1 MLSASFVTLGDPAQ
15 LTGGY
20 LYHRRMAEAAPS
32 HGAQVRFVSFPAWPF
47 PLPVARSGAVLRQA
61 CSPGTDVVVLDSI
74 AAAFLAP
81 QLGLQSPVI
90 PFVAILHQPPG
101 GIDHNRLRARAQAI
115 LDRIAYRRATALV
128 LASAALAPQLPADLR
143 ARAVVIPP
151 GRDAGPPPAEPAI
164 RLAPVVAGDLR
175 RGRRAALLYVGNW
188 VERKGLLE
196 LLAAVAALPSD
207 AATLHLAGRDD
218 VDRRYATRV
227 HARLA
232 HPDLDGRV
240 VVHGPLDRAQV
251 SALYHGAD
259 VFVLP
264 SVREPYGTAYGEAMA
279 AGLPVVGWRAG
290 NLQHLATH
298 GREGLVLP
306 PGDVPELTAALRRLA
321 DDEPYRRRLGQAA
334 RRRAAALPTWE
345 ESAGRLFATLRAV
358 ARS

>member
-1 MLSASFVTLGDPAQ
+1 MLSASFVTLGDPSQ

-20 LYHRRMAEAAPS
+20 LYHRRMAEVAPS

-47 PLPVARSGAVLRQA
+47 PLPAARSGAVLRQA

-81 QLGLQSPVI
+81 QLALQSLVI

-101 GIDHNRLRARAQAI
+101 GIDHNWLRARAQAI
-115 LDRIAYRRATALV
+115 FDRIAYRRAAVLV
-128 LASAALAPQLPADLR
+128 LASAALAPQLPVDLR

-151 GRDAGPPPAEPAI
+151 GRDAGPS
-164 RLAPVVAGDLR
+164 PVVADDLR
-175 RGRRAALLYVGNW
+175 RGRRTALLCVGNW

-196 LLAAVAALPSD
+196 LLAAVAALPAD
-207 AATLHLAGRDD
+207 VATLHLAGRDD

-232 HPDLDGRV
+232 QPDLAGRV

-345 ESAGRLFATLRAV
+345 ESAGRFFATLRAV

>member
-1 MLSASFVTLGDPAQ
+1 MLSASFVTLGDPSQ

-20 LYHRRMAEAAPS
+20 LYHRRMAEAARS
-32 HGAQVRFVSFPAWPF
+32 HRAQVRFVSFPAWPF
-47 PLPVARSGAVLRQA
+47 PLPAAHSGAVLRQA

-81 QLGLQSPVI
+81 QLALQSLVI

-115 LDRIAYRRATALV
+115 LDRIAYRRAAVLV

-151 GRDAGPPPAEPAI
+151 GRDAGPS
-164 RLAPVVAGDLR
+164 PVMASDLR
-175 RGRRAALLYVGNW
+175 RGRRTALLCVGNW

-227 HARLA
+227 HARLT
-232 HPDLDGRV
+232 HPDLAGRV
-240 VVHGPLDRAQV
+240 VVHGALDRAQI

-290 NLQHLATH
+290 NLPHLATH

-306 PGDVPELTAALRRLA
+306 PGNVLQLTAALRRLA

-345 ESAGRLFATLRAV
+345 ESAGRLFTTLRAV

>member
-1 MLSASFVTLGDPAQ
+1 MLSASFVTLGDPSQ

-20 LYHRRMAEAAPS
+20 LYHRRMAEAARS
-32 HGAQVRFVSFPAWPF
+32 HRAQVRFVSFPAWPF
-47 PLPVARSGAVLRQA
+47 PLPAAHSGAVLRQA

-81 QLGLQSPVI
+81 QLALQPPVI
-90 PFVAILHQPPG
+90 PYVAILHQPPG
-101 GIDHNRLRARAQAI
+101 GIDHNWLRARTQAI
-115 LDRIAYRRATALV
+115 LDRIAYRRAAVLV

-151 GRDAGPPPAEPAI
+151 GRDAGPS
-164 RLAPVVAGDLR
+164 PVMASDLR
-175 RGRRAALLYVGNW
+175 RGRRTALLCVGNW

-227 HARLA
+227 HARLT
-232 HPDLDGRV
+232 HPDLAGRV
-240 VVHGPLDRAQV
+240 IVHGPLDRAQI

-306 PGDVPELTAALRRLA
+306 PGNVPQLTAALRRLA

-334 RRRAAALPTWE
+334 RRRAATLPTWE

>member
-1 MLSASFVTLGDPAQ
+1 
-15 LTGGY
+15 
-20 LYHRRMAEAAPS
+20 MAEAAPS
-32 HGAQVRFVSFPAWPF
+32 HGAQVRFVSVPAWPF
-47 PLPVARSGAVLRQA
+47 PLPAARSGAVLRQA

-81 QLGLQSPVI
+81 QLALQSLVI

-101 GIDHNRLRARAQAI
+101 GIDHNWLRARTQAI
-115 LDRIAYRRATALV
+115 LDRIAYRRAAVLV
-128 LASAALAPQLPADLR
+128 LASATLAPQLPADLR

-151 GRDAGPPPAEPAI
+151 GRDAGPS
-164 RLAPVVAGDLR
+164 PVTASDLR
-175 RGRRAALLYVGNW
+175 RGRRTALLCVGNW

-227 HARLA
+227 HARLT
-232 HPDLDGRV
+232 HPDLAGRV
-240 VVHGPLDRAQV
+240 VVHGALDRAQI

-306 PGDVPELTAALRRLA
+306 PGNVPQLTAALRRLA
-321 DDEPYRRRLGQAA
+321 DDEPYRWRLGQAA

-345 ESAGRLFATLRAV
+345 ESADRLFATLRAV

>member
-47 PLPVARSGAVLRQA
+47 PLPAARSGAVLRQA

-81 QLGLQSPVI
+81 QLALQSPVL

-115 LDRIAYRRATALV
+115 LDRIAYRRAAVLV
-128 LASAALAPQLPADLR
+128 LASAALAPRLPVDLR

-151 GRDAGPPPAEPAI
+151 GRDAGPS
-164 RLAPVVAGDLR
+164 PVVAGDLR
-175 RGRRAALLYVGNW
+175 RGRRTALLCVGNW

-232 HPDLDGRV
+232 NPDLAGRV
-240 VVHGPLDRAQV
+240 VVHGSLDRAQV

-306 PGDVPELTAALRRLA
+306 PGDVPQLTAALCRLA

-334 RRRAAALPTWE
+334 RLRAAALPTWE

>member
-1 MLSASFVTLGDPAQ
+1 MLSASFVTLGDPSQ

-20 LYHRRMAEAAPS
+20 LYHRRMAEAARS
-32 HGAQVRFVSFPAWPF
+32 HRAQVRFVSFPAWPF
-47 PLPVARSGAVLRQA
+47 PLPAAHSGAVLRQA

-81 QLGLQSPVI
+81 QLALQPPVI
-90 PFVAILHQPPG
+90 PYVAILHQPPG
-101 GIDHNRLRARAQAI
+101 GIDHNWLRARTQAI
-115 LDRIAYRRATALV
+115 LDRIAYRRAAVLV

-151 GRDAGPPPAEPAI
+151 GRDAGPS
-164 RLAPVVAGDLR
+164 PVMASDLR
-175 RGRRAALLYVGNW
+175 RGRRTALLCVGNW

-227 HARLA
+227 HARLT
-232 HPDLDGRV
+232 HPDLAGRV
-240 VVHGPLDRAQV
+240 IVHGPLDRAQI

-306 PGDVPELTAALRRLA
+306 PGNVPQLTAALRRLA

>member
-1 MLSASFVTLGDPAQ
+1 MLSASFVTLGDPSQ

-32 HGAQVRFVSFPAWPF
+32 HRAQVRFVSFPAWPF
-47 PLPVARSGAVLRQA
+47 PLPAAHSGAVLRQA

-81 QLGLQSPVI
+81 QLALQPPVI
-90 PFVAILHQPPG
+90 PYVPILHQPPG
-101 GIDHNRLRARAQAI
+101 GIDHNWLRARTQAI
-115 LDRIAYRRATALV
+115 LDRIAYRRAAVLV

-151 GRDAGPPPAEPAI
+151 GRDAGPS
-164 RLAPVVAGDLR
+164 PVMASDLR
-175 RGRRAALLYVGNW
+175 RGRRTALLCVGNW

-227 HARLA
+227 HARLT
-232 HPDLDGRV
+232 HPDLAGRV
-240 VVHGPLDRAQV
+240 VVHGPLDRAQI

-306 PGDVPELTAALRRLA
+306 PGNVPQLTAALRRLA
-321 DDEPYRRRLGQAA
+321 DDEPYRWRLGQAA

-345 ESAGRLFATLRAV
+345 ESADRLFATLRAV